1 MSELQ
6 ITLPNLHKGQKQA
19 FDSPARFKI
28 LACGR
33 RWGKTRLACVMAVTC
48 ALEGGR
54 VWWIGPTYPMAS
66 IGWRMLKR
74 LTLPLQPDKSET
86 ERSLSLPSGGEIWV
100 KSADNPDS
108 LRGEGLDL
116 AIFDECAFIR
126 EAAWVDSIRPA
137 LTDRE
142 GDAVFIS
149 TPKGR
154 NWFWR
159 LWNHAKEE
167 NDWEAWHYKSAG
179 NPHLEEREI
188 EAAREELPDSTFK
201 QEYLAEFLENEGAVF
216 RNIEANPWTP
226 KQEQIVEHIGHRTV
240 VGVDWGKHQDFTT
253 ISVVCTECMC
263 EIEKDRFNKIDYTFQ
278 RDRLKRLVDKWKPVR
293 VLAEQNAMEANL
305 EMLQREGVRVIGWT
319 MTSPNKPGLITSPAV
334 SLEKEEVRWLDDPI
348 WTAELE
354 AFEQQVNK
362 NTGRSSYS
370 APQGLHDDT
379 VIARA
384 LAREAVAMSHRRSIY
399 I

>member
-1 MSELQ
+1 MTVLS
-6 ITLPNLHKGQKQA
+6 QA
-19 FDSPARFKI
+19 KRNNW
-28 LACGR
+28 LAAGR
-33 RWGKTRLACVMAVTC
+33 RWRKTTLGAVIAVSAAQEGRWILWGAPTFDQVRIAWDMVRRARVANLTQTRMTADFKGGGK
-48 ALEGGR
+48 
-54 VWWIGPTYPMAS
+54 I
-66 IGWRMLKR
+66 IF
-74 LTLPLQPDKSET
+74 
-86 ERSLSLPSGGEIWV
+86 RSLDDPDNARGHT
-100 KSADNPDS
+100 AD
-108 LRGEGLDL
+108 GV
-116 AIFDECAFIR
+116 IFDETG
-126 EAAWVDSIRPA
+126 DIRPA
-137 LTDRE
+137 AYYEIVRPMLIDTD
-142 GDAVFIS
+142 GWFWGLG

-154 NWFWR
+154 NWFWKEYSRAGTNPNSARWQVPTRGCRIDGGR
-159 LWNHAKEE
+159 LIQEKHPLE
-167 NDWEAWHYKSAG
+167 
-179 NPHLEEREI
+179 NPHVPFSEI
-188 EAAREELPDSTFK
+188 ENLFRELPERVFQ
-201 QEYLAEFLENEGAVF
+201 QEILAEFIEGEGAVF
-216 RNIEANPWTP
+216 RNIEANLWTP
-226 KQEQIVEHIGHRTV
+226 KQEQIAEHIGHRTV

-319 MTSPNKPGLITSPAV
+319 MTSANKPGLISSLAV

-362 NTGRSSYS
+362 VTGRSSYS